1 MHLSKEFAMKRAVV
15 LQTDFGEGS
24 VSVSTMK
31 GVCRIVDPTLE
42 VFDSTH
48 SVRPFDVLKAS
59 DALFYVIPFW
69 PAGTVFVSVVDP
81 GVGTSRKSCVAL
93 LENGSYVV
101 TPDNGTLTYIKD
113 RLGIKQ
119 VRQIDETANRYPTT
133 RDVHIFHGRDVY
145 AYTAARLAGGVIDYE
160 GVGPEYPVSQIVEA
174 PYVKPRKLPDG
185 VYGMIAD
192 SSTHFGLVTTNIPFR
207 WLAECGMEYGDN
219 VKIRIEHAGGCVLE
233 EIVPI
238 AKSFGFVPEG
248 SDLVYNSE
256 TSMIEVATNR
266 RNMVVERN
274 LGDGADWT
282 LAVRKA

>member
-1 MHLSKEFAMKRAVV
+1 MKRAVV
-15 LQTDFGEGS
+15 LQTDFGEGN

-101 TPDNGTLTYIKD
+101 TPDNGTLTYMKD

-119 VRQIDETANRYPTT
+119 VRQIDETTNRYPTT

>member
-1 MHLSKEFAMKRAVV
+1 MKRAVV
-15 LQTDFGEGS
+15 LQTDFGEGN

-119 VRQIDETANRYPTT
+119 VRQIDETTNRYPTT

-207 WLAECGMEYGDN
+207 WFAECGMEYGDN

>member
-1 MHLSKEFAMKRAVV
+1 MKRAVV
-15 LQTDFGEGS
+15 LQTDFGEGN

-101 TPDNGTLTYIKD
+101 TPDNGTLTYMKD
-113 RLGIKQ
+113 RIGIKQ

-145 AYTAARLAGGVIDYE
+145 AYTAARLASGVIDYE

-174 PYVKPRKLPDG
+174 PYVKPRKLADE

-192 SSTHFGLVTTNIPFR
+192 SSVHFGLVTTNIPFR

-219 VKIRIEHAGGCVLE
+219 VKIRIEHAGECVLE

>member
-1 MHLSKEFAMKRAVV
+1 MKRAVV

-31 GVCRIVDPTLE
+31 GVCRIVDPSLE

-48 SVRPFDVLKAS
+48 SVRQFDVLKAS

-119 VRQIDETANRYPTT
+119 VRQIDETTNRYPTT

-207 WLAECGMEYGDN
+207 WLSECGMEYGDN
-219 VKIRIEHAGGCVLE
+219 VKIRIEHSGECVLE

-282 LAVRKA
+282 LRVRKV

>member
-1 MHLSKEFAMKRAVV
+1 
-15 LQTDFGEGS
+15 
-24 VSVSTMK
+24 
-31 GVCRIVDPTLE
+31 
-42 VFDSTH
+42 
-48 SVRPFDVLKAS
+48 
-59 DALFYVIPFW
+59 
-69 PAGTVFVSVVDP
+69 
-81 GVGTSRKSCVAL
+81 

-101 TPDNGTLTYIKD
+101 TPDNGTLTYMKD

-119 VRQIDETANRYPTT
+119 VRQIGETTNRYPTT

-145 AYTAARLAGGVIDYE
+145 AYTAARLASGVIDYE

-174 PYVKPRKLPDG
+174 PYVKPQKLPDG

-192 SSTHFGLVTTNIPFR
+192 SSVHFGLVTTNIPFR

-219 VKIRIEHAGGCVLE
+219 VKIRIEHAGECVLE

-282 LAVRKA
+282 LRVRKV

>member
-1 MHLSKEFAMKRAVV
+1 MKRAVV
-15 LQTDFGEGS
+15 LQTDFGEGN

-119 VRQIDETANRYPTT
+119 VRQIDETTNRYPTT

-174 PYVKPRKLPDG
+174 PYVKPRKLPDE

-192 SSTHFGLVTTNIPFR
+192 SSVHFGLVTTNIPFR

-219 VKIRIEHAGGCVLE
+219 VKIRIEHAGECVLE

-282 LAVRKA
+282 LRVRKV

>member
-1 MHLSKEFAMKRAVV
+1 MKRAVV
-15 LQTDFGEGS
+15 LQTDFGEGN

-119 VRQIDETANRYPTT
+119 VRQIDETTNRYPTT

-145 AYTAARLAGGVIDYE
+145 AYTAARLASGVIDYE

-174 PYVKPRKLPDG
+174 PYVKPRKLADE

-219 VKIRIEHAGGCVLE
+219 VKIRIEHAGECVLE

>member
-1 MHLSKEFAMKRAVV
+1 MKRAVV
-15 LQTDFGEGS
+15 LQTDFGEGN

-101 TPDNGTLTYIKD
+101 TPDNGTLTYMKD
-113 RLGIKQ
+113 RIGIKQ

-145 AYTAARLAGGVIDYE
+145 AYTAARLASGVIDYE

-174 PYVKPRKLPDG
+174 PYVKPRKLADE

-192 SSTHFGLVTTNIPFR
+192 SSVHFGLVTTNIPFR

-219 VKIRIEHAGGCVLE
+219 VKIRIEHSGECVLE

-282 LAVRKA
+282 LRVRKV

>member
-1 MHLSKEFAMKRAVV
+1 MKRAVV
-15 LQTDFGEGS
+15 LQTDFGEGN

-119 VRQIDETANRYPTT
+119 VRQIDETTNRYPTT

-174 PYVKPRKLPDG
+174 PYVKPQKLTDE

-192 SSTHFGLVTTNIPFR
+192 SSVHFGLVTTNIPFR

-282 LAVRKA
+282 LRVRKV

>member
-1 MHLSKEFAMKRAVV
+1 MKRAVV
-15 LQTDFGEGS
+15 LQTDFGEGN

-48 SVRPFDVLKAS
+48 SVRPFDVLNAS

-119 VRQIDETANRYPTT
+119 VRQIDETTNRYPTT

-219 VKIRIEHAGGCVLE
+219 VKIRIEHSGECVLE

>member
-1 MHLSKEFAMKRAVV
+1 MKRAVV
-15 LQTDFGEGS
+15 LQTDFGEGN

-119 VRQIDETANRYPTT
+119 VRQIDETTNRYPTT

-219 VKIRIEHAGGCVLE
+219 VKIRIEHAGECVLE

-266 RNMVVERN
+266 RNMVVEHN

>member
-1 MHLSKEFAMKRAVV
+1 MKRAVV
-15 LQTDFGEGS
+15 LQTDFGEGN

-101 TPDNGTLTYIKD
+101 TPDNGTLTYMKD

-119 VRQIDETANRYPTT
+119 VRQIDETTNRYPTT

-174 PYVKPRKLPDG
+174 PYVKPQKLPDG

-192 SSTHFGLVTTNIPFR
+192 SSVHFGLVTTNIPFR

>member
-1 MHLSKEFAMKRAVV
+1 MKRAVV
-15 LQTDFGEGS
+15 LQTDFGEGN

-101 TPDNGTLTYIKD
+101 TPDNGTLTYMKD
-113 RLGIKQ
+113 RIGIKQ

-145 AYTAARLAGGVIDYE
+145 AYTAARLASGVIDYE

-174 PYVKPRKLPDG
+174 PYVKPRKLTDE

-192 SSTHFGLVTTNIPFR
+192 SSVHFGLVTTNIPFR

-219 VKIRIEHAGGCVLE
+219 VKIRIEHAGECVLE

-274 LGDGADWT
+274 LGDGAGWT
-282 LAVRKA
+282 LRVRKV

>member
-1 MHLSKEFAMKRAVV
+1 MKRAVV
-15 LQTDFGEGS
+15 LQTDFGEGN

-119 VRQIDETANRYPTT
+119 VRQIDETTNRYPTT

-174 PYVKPRKLPDG
+174 PYVKPRKLTDE

-266 RNMVVERN
+266 RNMVVERS

>member
-1 MHLSKEFAMKRAVV
+1 MKRAVV
-15 LQTDFGEGS
+15 LQTDFGEGN

-113 RLGIKQ
+113 RIGIKQ

-145 AYTAARLAGGVIDYE
+145 AYTAARLASGVIDYE

-174 PYVKPRKLPDG
+174 PYVKPRKLADE

-192 SSTHFGLVTTNIPFR
+192 SSVHFGLVTTNIPFR

-282 LAVRKA
+282 LRVRKV

>member
-1 MHLSKEFAMKRAVV
+1 MKRAVV
-15 LQTDFGEGS
+15 LQTDFGEGN

-119 VRQIDETANRYPTT
+119 VRQIDETTNRYPTT

-145 AYTAARLAGGVIDYE
+145 AYTAALLAGGVIDYE

-174 PYVKPRKLPDG
+174 PYVKPQKLPDG

-219 VKIRIEHAGGCVLE
+219 VKIRIEHSGGCVLE

-274 LGDGADWT
+274 LGDGAGWT
-282 LAVRKA
+282 LRVRKV

>member
-1 MHLSKEFAMKRAVV
+1 MKRAVV

-101 TPDNGTLTYIKD
+101 TPDNGTLTYMKD
-113 RLGIKQ
+113 RIGIKQ

-145 AYTAARLAGGVIDYE
+145 AYTAARLASGVIDYE

-174 PYVKPRKLPDG
+174 PYVKPRKLTDE

-192 SSTHFGLVTTNIPFR
+192 SSVHFGLVTTNIPFR

>member
-1 MHLSKEFAMKRAVV
+1 MKRAVV
-15 LQTDFGEGS
+15 LQTDFGEGN

-119 VRQIDETANRYPTT
+119 VRQIDETTNRYPTT

-174 PYVKPRKLPDG
+174 PYVKPQKLPDG

>member
-1 MHLSKEFAMKRAVV
+1 MKRAVV
-15 LQTDFGEGS
+15 LQTDFGEGN

-101 TPDNGTLTYIKD
+101 TPDNGTLTYMKD
-113 RLGIKQ
+113 RIGIKQ

-145 AYTAARLAGGVIDYE
+145 AYTAARLASGVIDYE

>member
-1 MHLSKEFAMKRAVV
+1 MKRAVV
-15 LQTDFGEGS
+15 LQTDFGEGN

-101 TPDNGTLTYIKD
+101 TPDNGTLTYMKD
-113 RLGIKQ
+113 RIGIKQ

-145 AYTAARLAGGVIDYE
+145 AYTAARLASGVIDYE

-174 PYVKPRKLPDG
+174 PYVKPRKFTDE

-219 VKIRIEHAGGCVLE
+219 VKIRIEHAGECVLE

-248 SDLVYNSE
+248 GDLVYNSE

>member
-1 MHLSKEFAMKRAVV
+1 MKRAVV
-15 LQTDFGEGS
+15 LQTDFGEGN

>member
-1 MHLSKEFAMKRAVV
+1 MKRAVV
-15 LQTDFGEGS
+15 LQTDFGEGN

-101 TPDNGTLTYIKD
+101 TPDNGTLTYMKD
-113 RLGIKQ
+113 RIGIKQ

-145 AYTAARLAGGVIDYE
+145 AYTAARLASGVIDYE

-174 PYVKPRKLPDG
+174 PYVKPRKLTDE

-192 SSTHFGLVTTNIPFR
+192 SSVHFGLVTTNIPFR

-219 VKIRIEHAGGCVLE
+219 VKIRIEHAGGCILE

-274 LGDGADWT
+274 LGDGVDWT
-282 LAVRKA
+282 LRVRKV

>member
-1 MHLSKEFAMKRAVV
+1 MKRAVV
-15 LQTDFGEGS
+15 LQTDFGEGN

-119 VRQIDETANRYPTT
+119 VRQIDETTNRYPTT

-145 AYTAARLAGGVIDYE
+145 AYTAARLASGVIDYE

-174 PYVKPRKLPDG
+174 PYVKPRKLTDE

>member
-1 MHLSKEFAMKRAVV
+1 MKRAVV
-15 LQTDFGEGS
+15 LQTDFGEGN

-101 TPDNGTLTYIKD
+101 TPDNGTLTYMKD
-113 RLGIKQ
+113 RIGIKQ

-145 AYTAARLAGGVIDYE
+145 AYTAARLASGVIDYE

-174 PYVKPRKLPDG
+174 PYVKPRKLTDE

-192 SSTHFGLVTTNIPFR
+192 SSVHFGLVTTNIPFR

>member
-1 MHLSKEFAMKRAVV
+1 MKRAVV
-15 LQTDFGEGS
+15 LQTDFGEGN

-119 VRQIDETANRYPTT
+119 VRQIDETTNRYPTT

-174 PYVKPRKLPDG
+174 PYVKPRKLADE

-192 SSTHFGLVTTNIPFR
+192 SSVHFGLVTTNIPFR

-219 VKIRIEHAGGCVLE
+219 VKIRIEHAGECVLE

-238 AKSFGFVPEG
+238 AKSFGFVTEG
-248 SDLVYNSE
+248 GDLVYNSE

>member
-1 MHLSKEFAMKRAVV
+1 MKRAVV
-15 LQTDFGEGS
+15 LQTDFGEGN

-101 TPDNGTLTYIKD
+101 TPDNGTLTYMKD
-113 RLGIKQ
+113 RIGIKQ
-119 VRQIDETANRYPTT
+119 VRQIDEAANRYPTT

-145 AYTAARLAGGVIDYE
+145 AYTAARLASGVIDYE

-174 PYVKPRKLPDG
+174 PYVKPRKLADE

-192 SSTHFGLVTTNIPFR
+192 SSVHFGLVTTNIPFR

-219 VKIRIEHAGGCVLE
+219 VKIRIEHAGECVLE

-282 LAVRKA
+282 LRVRKV

>member
-1 MHLSKEFAMKRAVV
+1 MKRAVV
-15 LQTDFGEGS
+15 LQTDFGEGN

-101 TPDNGTLTYIKD
+101 TPDNGTLTYMKD
-113 RLGIKQ
+113 RIGIKQ

-145 AYTAARLAGGVIDYE
+145 AYTAARLASGVIDYE

-174 PYVKPRKLPDG
+174 PYVKPRKLADE

-192 SSTHFGLVTTNIPFR
+192 SSVHFGLVTTNIPFR

-219 VKIRIEHAGGCVLE
+219 VEIRIEHAGECVLE

-282 LAVRKA
+282 LRVRKV

>member
-1 MHLSKEFAMKRAVV
+1 M
-15 LQTDFGEGS
+15 
-24 VSVSTMK
+24 
-31 GVCRIVDPTLE
+31 
-42 VFDSTH
+42 
-48 SVRPFDVLKAS
+48 
-59 DALFYVIPFW
+59 
-69 PAGTVFVSVVDP
+69 
-81 GVGTSRKSCVAL
+81 
-93 LENGSYVV
+93 
-101 TPDNGTLTYIKD
+101 
-113 RLGIKQ
+113 
-119 VRQIDETANRYPTT
+119 
-133 RDVHIFHGRDVY
+133 
-145 AYTAARLAGGVIDYE
+145 
-160 GVGPEYPVSQIVEA
+160 
-174 PYVKPRKLPDG
+174 KPRKLTDE

-192 SSTHFGLVTTNIPFR
+192 SSVHFGLVTTNIPFR

-282 LAVRKA
+282 LRVRKV

>member
-1 MHLSKEFAMKRAVV
+1 MKRAVV
-15 LQTDFGEGS
+15 LQTDFGEGN

-101 TPDNGTLTYIKD
+101 TPDNGTLTYMKD
-113 RLGIKQ
+113 RIGIKQ

-145 AYTAARLAGGVIDYE
+145 AYTAARLASGVIDYE

-174 PYVKPRKLPDG
+174 PYVKPRKLTDE

-192 SSTHFGLVTTNIPFR
+192 SSVHFGLVTTNIPFC

-219 VKIRIEHAGGCVLE
+219 VKIRIEHAGECVLE

>member
-1 MHLSKEFAMKRAVV
+1 MKRAVV
-15 LQTDFGEGS
+15 LQTDFGEGN

-119 VRQIDETANRYPTT
+119 VRQIDETTNRYPTT

-145 AYTAARLAGGVIDYE
+145 AYTAARLASGVIDYE

-174 PYVKPRKLPDG
+174 PYVKPRKLTDE

-192 SSTHFGLVTTNIPFR
+192 SSVHFGLVTTNIPFR

-219 VKIRIEHAGGCVLE
+219 VKIRIEHAGECVLE

-282 LAVRKA
+282 LRVRKV

>member
-1 MHLSKEFAMKRAVV
+1 MKRAVV
-15 LQTDFGEGS
+15 LQTDFGEGN

-133 RDVHIFHGRDVY
+133 RGVHIFHGRDVY

>member
-1 MHLSKEFAMKRAVV
+1 MKRAVV
-15 LQTDFGEGS
+15 LQTDFGEGN

-93 LENGSYVV
+93 LENGSCVV

-145 AYTAARLAGGVIDYE
+145 AYTAARLASGVIDYE

-174 PYVKPRKLPDG
+174 PYVKPRKLADE

-219 VKIRIEHAGGCVLE
+219 VKIRIEHAGECVLE

-282 LAVRKA
+282 LRVRKV

>member
-1 MHLSKEFAMKRAVV
+1 MKRAVV
-15 LQTDFGEGS
+15 LQTDFGEGN

-101 TPDNGTLTYIKD
+101 TPDNGTLTYMKD
-113 RLGIKQ
+113 RIGIKQ

-174 PYVKPRKLPDG
+174 PYVKPQKLPDG

-192 SSTHFGLVTTNIPFR
+192 SSVHFGLVTTNIPFR

-219 VKIRIEHAGGCVLE
+219 VKIRIEHAGECVLE

>member
-1 MHLSKEFAMKRAVV
+1 MKRAVV
-15 LQTDFGEGS
+15 LQTDFGEGN

-101 TPDNGTLTYIKD
+101 TPDNGTLTYMKD
-113 RLGIKQ
+113 RIGIKQ

-145 AYTAARLAGGVIDYE
+145 AYTAARLASGVIDYE

-174 PYVKPRKLPDG
+174 PYVKPQKLPDG

-192 SSTHFGLVTTNIPFR
+192 SSVHFGLVTTNIPFR
-207 WLAECGMEYGDN
+207 WLSECGMEYGDN
-219 VKIRIEHAGGCVLE
+219 VKIRIEHSGECVLE

-282 LAVRKA
+282 LRVRKV

>member
-1 MHLSKEFAMKRAVV
+1 MKRAVV

-119 VRQIDETANRYPTT
+119 VRQIDETTNRYPTT

-174 PYVKPRKLPDG
+174 PYVKPQKLPDG

>member
-1 MHLSKEFAMKRAVV
+1 MKRAVV
-15 LQTDFGEGS
+15 LQTDFGEGN

-81 GVGTSRKSCVAL
+81 GVGMSRKSCVAL

-119 VRQIDETANRYPTT
+119 VRQIDETTNRYPTT

-145 AYTAARLAGGVIDYE
+145 AYTAARLASGVIDYE

-174 PYVKPRKLPDG
+174 PYVKPRKLADE

-192 SSTHFGLVTTNIPFR
+192 SSVHFGLVTTNIPFR